1 MWGYQPG
8 FRIGQE
14 SVAKRVFALLDERFQ
29 PEIFLVGI
37 LAEGKDRFPACVE
50 PENNFWIQS
59 EEFNSTLDIAQK
71 IRLQYPES
79 RMMHSHHLVQQWHDD
94 SLTRRAVRDAVQK
107 VIDAKNSTPSCLSYF
122 VSQPSKVDGYLVCV
136 VLKLQTAI
144 LNAYPSL
151 RTNKIPIHECRNIS
165 VATSLID
172 AVVTTYLQKAAGELR
187 LPDPGCDSSS
197 LNAEE
202 ILRDAA
208 NTMMIGLA
216 YRADQDCIEGW
227 HGLFSEC
234 NKIAATYYEKAA
246 GIGTIILASRE
257 HPAIQTMMEFTNPT
271 RLRVTRGA
279 RKLLQLAS
287 QDLALHTDSY
297 RIFGL
302 VKQGMYDEGKENIFK
317 IKFLGHHHW
326 EVSHTGKMLMRVK
339 YGQPYLLK
347 PPFNVEKLRKDLTRI
362 FRGMIDKH
370 IDLIVSLVHE
380 AERKKHGT
388 MLLVTKD
395 AKQEA
400 QRLGNQATPIR
411 PEILT
416 PELLGNLTPI
426 DGAVVL
432 DPEGTCYAIGAIL
445 DGMATE
451 EGNPARGARYNSAV
465 RYIATSKHPCIA
477 IVISEDGG
485 VDFIPDLKPAI
496 KQSDI
501 KKAIQELLD
510 IRLGKAIN
518 LQKYNKTMN
527 WLSEHRFYMLSSHCR
542 DINERKASIDE
553 RIQAE
558 DPTAG
563 RIIWSDFTPNPAM
576 NIDLYY
582 ETECKNSG

>member
-1 MWGYQPG
+1 M
-8 FRIGQE
+8 
-14 SVAKRVFALLDERFQ
+14 
-29 PEIFLVGI
+29 
-37 LAEGKDRFPACVE
+37 
-50 PENNFWIQS
+50 
-59 EEFNSTLDIAQK
+59 
-71 IRLQYPES
+71 
-79 RMMHSHHLVQQWHDD
+79 
-94 SLTRRAVRDAVQK
+94 
-107 VIDAKNSTPSCLSYF
+107 
-122 VSQPSKVDGYLVCV
+122 
-136 VLKLQTAI
+136 
-144 LNAYPSL
+144 
-151 RTNKIPIHECRNIS
+151 
-165 VATSLID
+165 
-172 AVVTTYLQKAAGELR
+172 
-187 LPDPGCDSSS
+187 PDPGCDSSS

-400 QRLGNQATPIR
+400 QRLGNQATPHK
-411 PEILT
+411 
-416 PELLGNLTPI
+416 
-426 DGAVVL
+426 
-432 DPEGTCYAIGAIL
+432 
-445 DGMATE
+445 
-451 EGNPARGARYNSAV
+451 AR
-465 RYIATSKHPCIA
+465 
-477 IVISEDGG
+477 D
-485 VDFIPDLKPAI
+485 
-496 KQSDI
+496 
-501 KKAIQELLD
+501 
-510 IRLGKAIN
+510 
-518 LQKYNKTMN
+518 
-527 WLSEHRFYMLSSHCR
+527 SHSR
-542 DINERKASIDE
+542 
-553 RIQAE
+553 
-558 DPTAG
+558 TA
-563 RIIWSDFTPNPAM
+563 W
-576 NIDLYY
+576 
-582 ETECKNSG
+582 